1 MVRHEQAVFKR
12 RLKRD
17 QWLRVLLDNTD
28 PTIAEDDLVGL
39 VRMFS
44 DDTVVLSDGGGIVSA
59 AIRPVTGPQRIAQLL
74 MDLSRNAAKEAA
86 LTHEFVE
93 LNGGVGMLIRT
104 DGALHSCIQ
113 LDGANGVVTRRYV
126 LRNPAKLGHLLA
138 AAG

>member
-1 MVRHEQAVFKR
+1 MEVKRVGIDLAKNVFQLHGVDRHEQAVFKR

-39 VRMFS
+39 VRVFS

-74 MDLSRNAAKEAA
+74 MHLSRNAAKDSPILES
-86 LTHEFVE
+86 FF
-93 LNGGVGMLIRT
+93 I
-104 DGALHSCIQ
+104 I
-113 LDGANGVVTRRYV
+113 VVTSRCICLV
-126 LRNPAKLGHLLA
+126 FVCMSCFL
-138 AAG
+138 